1 MGQELEIP
9 LHIADSEIAAA
20 IRNEVHRQE
29 DGLELIA
36 SENFVSIA
44 ILEATGSVFTNKYAE
59 GYPGRR
65 YYGGCEFV
73 DVVERL
79 AIERAKKL
87 FGAQYANVQPHSG
100 TQANMAV
107 YLTLLEPGDTF
118 MGMDLS
124 HGGHLTHG
132 HPLNFSGRL
141 YKVVPYGV
149 RPEDE
154 QIDYDALS
162 DLAKKNRPKMILVGA
177 SAYPRRIDFARIRR
191 SADEVG
197 AKLVTD
203 MAHIAGLVAG
213 GVHDSPVPH
222 SDFVTTTTHKTLRG
236 PRGGLILA
244 REEYGKDVNRVTF
257 PGIQG
262 GPLVHVIAAKAVCL
276 KLALEDSFRDYARQI
291 VKNAAILAEV
301 LKEEGFR
308 LVSGGTDNHLLLVDV
323 GASGITGKEA
333 EEALEKAGIT
343 TNKNVIPFDTRP
355 PLVASGLRLG
365 DSRAHQPRH
374 ERRRDEAR
382 RPSHREGA
390 SRTRTAVGAR
400 ECRPGRSG
408 AHLGLSA
415 IPGSRPR
422 MTDAEERRRQS
433 RPILA

>member
-1 MGQELEIP
+1 MGQELQVTLQE
-9 LHIADSEIAAA
+9 ADPEVASA
-20 IRNEVHRQE
+20 IRNEIHRQG

-36 SENFVSIA
+36 SENFVSLA
-44 ILEATGSVFTNKYAE
+44 ILEATGSIFTNKYAE

-87 FGAQYANVQPHSG
+87 FAAEQANVQPHSG

-107 YLTLLEPGDTF
+107 YLTLLDPGDTF

-149 RPEDE
+149 RREDE
-154 QIDYDALS
+154 QIDYDALLE
-162 DLAKKNRPKMILVGA
+162 LARTSRPKMILVGA
-177 SAYPRRIDFARIRR
+177 SAYPRLIDFARIRKA
-191 SADEVG
+191 ADEVG
-197 AKLVTD
+197 AKVVTD

-213 GVHDSPVPH
+213 GVHPSPVPH

-236 PRGGLILA
+236 PRGGLILS
-244 REEYGKDVNRVTF
+244 REEYAKDVNRVTF

-291 VKNAAILAEV
+291 VSNAATLAEV

-323 GASGITGKEA
+323 GSSGVTGKEA
-333 EEALEKAGIT
+333 EQALERAGIT
-343 TNKNVIPFDTRP
+343 ANKNVIPFDTRP
-355 PLVASGLRLG
+355 PLIASGIRLG
-365 DSRAHQPRH
+365 TPALTSRGMKDEEMKLVGRFIARALRGREQALEL
-374 ERRRDEAR
+374 ERISREVRELTTGFPLY
-382 RPSHREGA
+382 PSLVKGE
-390 SRTRTAVGAR
+390 
-400 ECRPGRSG
+400 
-408 AHLGLSA
+408 
-415 IPGSRPR
+415 
-422 MTDAEERRRQS
+422 
-433 RPILA
+433 